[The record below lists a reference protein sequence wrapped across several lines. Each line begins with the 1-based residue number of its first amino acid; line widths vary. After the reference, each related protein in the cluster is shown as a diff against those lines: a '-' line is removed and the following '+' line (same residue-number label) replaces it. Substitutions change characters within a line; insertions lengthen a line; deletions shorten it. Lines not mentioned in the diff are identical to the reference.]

1 MSVRRLPPRKAAPTE
16 FGSDGTVR
24 GGAQR
29 PRESVVGEGVV
40 KKLAQDILDRRHGA
54 IRFTVQLQEGKS
66 WRGLCEE
73 NGIPAR
79 MNPSVIECVDATV
92 GEIVE
97 AHDFKEEGVDVKEVD
112 RLTKANAG
120 AIH

>member
-1 MSVRRLPPRKAAPTE
+1 MRRLPPRKAAPTE

-29 PRESVVGEGVV
+29 PRGSVVGEGVV

-66 WRGLCEE
+66 WRGLCE
-73 NGIPAR
+73 
-79 MNPSVIECVDATV
+79 S
-92 GEIVE
+92 
-97 AHDFKEEGVDVKEVD
+97 
-112 RLTKANAG
+112 
-120 AIH
+120 